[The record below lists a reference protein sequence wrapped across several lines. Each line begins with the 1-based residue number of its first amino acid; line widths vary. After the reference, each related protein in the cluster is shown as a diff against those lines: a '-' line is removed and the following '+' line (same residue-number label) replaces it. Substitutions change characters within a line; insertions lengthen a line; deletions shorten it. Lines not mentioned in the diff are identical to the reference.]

1 MPHPETAKDKGDAE
15 ANNKR
20 EMCAM
25 GATRPARNDGRGRE
39 GTRTDKVLQV

>member
-20 EMCAM
+20 EMYGNGCDET
-25 GATRPARNDGRGRE
+25 GAEWWERARGHEDR
-39 GTRTDKVLQV
+39 